1 MKFIYYLIALPVLAV
16 LAWVIYVAKPLEDG
30 ISFAPY
36 LEDCVNAKLVMAVLL
51 LIGYTLGRF
60 SAWFSYSPVRGE
72 LRRQRKANRTLNQ
85 EQIKLNKTVDG
96 LKQDIVGLQEKA
108 KKDKEIESAKKAENS
123 KVRAFFGKFKKKK
136 AE

>member
-16 LAWVIYVAKPLEDG
+16 LAWGIYVAKPLEDG

>member
-16 LAWVIYVAKPLEDG
+16 LAWGIYVAKPLEDG

-51 LIGYTLGRF
+51 LIGYTLGSF

-108 KKDKEIESAKKAENS
+108 KKDKEIEAAKKAENS

>member
-16 LAWVIYVAKPLEDG
+16 LAWGIYVAKPLEDG

-123 KVRAFFGKFKKKK
+123 KVRAFFDKFKKKK

>member
-16 LAWVIYVAKPLEDG
+16 LAWGIYVAKPLEDG

-96 LKQDIVGLQEKA
+96 LKQDIVGLQENA
-108 KKDKEIESAKKAENS
+108 KKDKEHGEQVQNQKRRLIWGS
-123 KVRAFFGKFKKKK
+123 G
-136 AE
+136 